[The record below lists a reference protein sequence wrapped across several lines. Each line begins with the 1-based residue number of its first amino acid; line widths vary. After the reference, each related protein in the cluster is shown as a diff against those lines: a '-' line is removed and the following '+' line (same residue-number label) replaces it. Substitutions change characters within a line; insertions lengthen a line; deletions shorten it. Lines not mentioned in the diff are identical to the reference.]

1 MILRKVKKQKK
12 GLRKDLRIMLNKM
25 RNWEIHFEIVRKN
38 QNTFDEYVF
47 CVRLNSKNQLSKLQD
62 VCETVIINKRKQ
74 LSKKIQV

>member
-1 MILRKVKKQKK
+1 MILRKFKKQKK

-25 RNWEIHFEIVRKN
+25 RNWEIHFEIVRQN

-47 CVRLNSKNQLSKLQD
+47 CVRLNSKNQLSKLQE